1 MVISAAIRLTH
12 HNIMREVMDNQECQG
27 SPDTGTLPIRVHQA
41 LEVLREY
48 HKKASEASLEL

>member
-1 MVISAAIRLTH
+1 
-12 HNIMREVMDNQECQG
+12 MREVMDNQECQG

-41 LEVLREY
+41 LGGLREY